1 MRLGR
6 TAWLV
11 LGIGI
16 FAIALIALLVVY
28 LGKSSEEK
36 QKMADLATAET
47 QLTQLISG
55 REALE
60 TQLPDQQSKLAEAQS
75 LLFKTQ
81 AIFPEL
87 TENIEY
93 DEVLAEL
100 AHDYDLEL
108 MSMAA
113 EGPQEEELEGVI
125 CMVISFEVQ
134 VRGEVS
140 NMLDMVNA
148 IAMDERLAT
157 ASVELANITTRIE
170 EGREPLGTIQFT
182 GFSYPRE

>member
-16 FAIALIALLVVY
+16 FAFALIALLVVY

-36 QKMADLATAET
+36 QKTADLATANA

-60 TQLPDQQSKLAEAQS
+60 TQLPEQQGKLAQAQS
-75 LLFKTQ
+75 LLFRTR
-81 AIFPEL
+81 AILPEL
-87 TENIEY
+87 SENIEY
-93 DEVLAEL
+93 DEVLAGL
-100 AHDYDLEL
+100 AHDCNLEL

-113 EGPQEEELEGVI
+113 EGPQEEEVEGI
-125 CMVISFEVQ
+125 TCMLISFEVQ

-140 NMLDMVNA
+140 NMLDMVSA

-157 ASVELANITTRIE
+157 ASVELANIKTRIE
-170 EGREPLGTIQFT
+170 EGKKPLGTIQFT
-182 GFSYPRE
+182 GFSYPR

>member
-16 FAIALIALLVVY
+16 FAFALIALLVVY
-28 LGKSSEEK
+28 LGKSSDEK
-36 QKMADLATAET
+36 QKTADLATAET

-55 REALE
+55 RETLE
-60 TQLPDQQSKLAEAQS
+60 TQLPEQQSKLAAAQS
-75 LLFKTQ
+75 LLLKTQ

-87 TENIEY
+87 SENIEY

-100 AHDYDLEL
+100 AHDCDLEL

-113 EGPQEEELEGVI
+113 EGPQEEEVGDVT

-134 VRGEVS
+134 VRGGVS

-157 ASVELANITTRIE
+157 ASVELANIKTRIE
-170 EGREPLGTIQFT
+170 EGLEPLGTIQFV